1 MAVRIITD
9 STSDISLDRQEEL
22 GIEIVPLTVR
32 FGGEDYLDGVTLTK
46 QEFYEKLKNSTELP
60 TTSQV
65 NPETFVRVF
74 EKYNGGDEIVGIFI
88 SGKLSGTCQSA
99 VIAKQI
105 LGRENIHIVDSLNV
119 TFALGL
125 LVYEAVRLRDEGLNA
140 QEICARLRDLMGRL
154 RFYAM
159 LDTLKYLKMG
169 GRLSASSALLGTML
183 RIKPIIT
190 LKDGLVEVCDKKQ
203 GQRAAM
209 EEIAQ
214 KVRTDPPAEGHV
226 VAFGDSVSPEM
237 TSMLKELLADD
248 IDLSSAV
255 TLELGAVVGTHGGP
269 GCAGIAYIAR
279 D

>member
-214 KVRTDPPAEGHV
+214 KVRDDPPAEGHV

-237 TSMLKELLADD
+237 TGMLKELLADD